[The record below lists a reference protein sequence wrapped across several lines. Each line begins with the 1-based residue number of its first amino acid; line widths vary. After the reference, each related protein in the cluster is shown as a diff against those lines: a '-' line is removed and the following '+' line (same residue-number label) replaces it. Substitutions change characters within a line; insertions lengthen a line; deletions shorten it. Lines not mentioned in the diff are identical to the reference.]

1 MWQRRRVI
9 GKLRD
14 AVWVLAP
21 LGLTLLM
28 GTVVHTLANYKMV
41 TVMGDSMRPTYS
53 EGDRLFTERI
63 GASEIRR
70 GDVLLIEAPEH
81 YQGEPMLRR
90 VIGTGGDHVAGDGN
104 QVTVNGEPV
113 DEPYVRHREE
123 PLMVRP
129 YDVKVPD
136 GRLFLL
142 GDYRVNSNDS
152 RFHLSEKSGS
162 IAASGVQG
170 RILKDSAVPTVLVAL
185 GSLGTVLILAGI
197 GGYAAGRRAR
207 GPLSSRTPWP
217 MP

>member
-1 MWQRRRVI
+1 M
-9 GKLRD
+9 
-14 AVWVLAP
+14 LAP
-21 LGLTLLM
+21 LGLALLV
-28 GTVVHTLANYKMV
+28 GTIGYTLASYKMV
-41 TVMGDSMRPTYS
+41 TVMGDSMRPTYPQ
-53 EGDRLFTERI
+53 GDQLLTERI
-63 GASEIRR
+63 DAGEIRR

-104 QVTVNGEPV
+104 QVTVNGKPV
-113 DEPYVRHREE
+113 NEPYVRHRED
-123 PLMVRP
+123 PLIVRP
-129 YDVKVPD
+129 YDVKVPN

-170 RILKDSAVPTVLVAL
+170 RVLEDSAVPTVLVTL

-197 GGYAAGRRAR
+197 GGYAVGRRAR
-207 GPLSSRTPWP
+207 RPLSSWTPRP
-217 MP
+217 IP